1 MPGMGHYETEGGVL
15 VWRRGSSGCAAVFGW
30 VTAAFGLLW
39 ALGGVAGVLRSG
51 EALGAVF
58 AVGGLCTLVFGLVMA
73 TLRSEVRVDR
83 HAAVIRRSALVTFQE
98 TRVPVGL
105 CSAVIAVRSLA
116 AMPRAPRS
124 ASPPR
129 YAPTVSV
136 GLLTPQGFVA
146 LATELEGPGTDA
158 SLGAAVTALAAVTG
172 LPVRDHRQSAPAL
185 VAELRAWR
193 SRSAGLIVGATLAFV
208 AVLMVAVAAVVVA
221 GDRASPPDG
230 TWAPGRGEGRGRRR

>member
-1 MPGMGHYETEGGVL
+1 MPGMGHYETEGGAL
-15 VWRRGSSGCAAVFGW
+15 VWRRGTSGCAAAFGW
-30 VTAAFGLLW
+30 ATAAFGLLW

-51 EALGAVF
+51 DGLAAVF
-58 AVGGLCTLVFGLVMA
+58 ALGGLCTLLFGLVMA

-83 HAAVIRRSALVTFQE
+83 DAAVIRRSALVTLQE
-98 TRVPVGL
+98 TRVPVRH
-105 CSAVIAVRSLA
+105 CSAVIAVRNLA

-124 ASPPR
+124 AAPPR
-129 YAPTVSV
+129 YAPAVSV

-146 LATELEGPGTDA
+146 LATELEGPATEA
-158 SLGAAVTALAAVTG
+158 SLGAAVSALAAVTG
-172 LPVRDHRQSAPAL
+172 LPARDHRQSAPAL

-193 SRSAGLIVGATLAFV
+193 SRSIGLIVGATLAV
-208 AVLMVAVAAVVVA
+208 VVVLTLVVAAVVVA